1 MKSRGKIQNHINA
14 KFSHEVLFTP
24 GTTFGIN
31 LVANGFT
38 SILKPG
44 DEVLISAMEHHSN
57 IVPWQMLCE
66 RTGAVLKVIPMN
78 QEELIM
84 AEYDKLLSE
93 KTKIVATIHI
103 SNALGT
109 INPIKYMIDQA
120 HTYGAA
126 VLIDGAQA
134 VI

>member
-1 MKSRGKIQNHINA
+1 MPFQNTIRKLMQTFIGVHTLSQLATDAYESRGKIQNHINA

-78 QEELIM
+78 QEGRSWPNTTSYFQKKL
-84 AEYDKLLSE
+84 KLLQQS
-93 KTKIVATIHI
+93 IFQMH
-103 SNALGT
+103 
-109 INPIKYMIDQA
+109 
-120 HTYGAA
+120 
-126 VLIDGAQA
+126 
-134 VI
+134 

>member
-1 MKSRGKIQNHINA
+1 
-14 KFSHEVLFTP
+14 VLFTP

-66 RTGAVLKVIPMN
+66 RTGAVLKVPMN
-78 QEELIM
+78 QEGTDHGRIRQVTFR
-84 AEYDKLLSE
+84 
-93 KTKIVATIHI
+93 KTKIATIHI

-109 INPIKYMIDQA
+109 TQSS
-120 HTYGAA
+120 T
-126 VLIDGAQA
+126 
-134 VI
+134 